1 MVASILWLFVVAVT
15 LTIPA
20 LLLWGWLRLSQEHTP
35 RSRSA
40 TFSLF
45 GFSLATASAAVAI
58 GTHLYARFVSSFPP
72 HDPTLTKIY
81 LCGCFLSLAGIVF
94 AVAGSGAPGAVR
106 WLAPVCAFG
115 TFVFWL
121 LAMSTQ

>member
-1 MVASILWLFVVAVT
+1 MLASTLWLFLVAIT
-15 LTIPA
+15 LAIPL
-20 LLLWGWLRLSQEHTP
+20 LLLWGWLRLSQDQTP

-40 TFSLF
+40 TFSLL

-58 GTHLYARFVSSFPP
+58 GTHLYARFVSSFAL
-72 HDPTLTKIY
+72 HDPMLMKIY
-81 LCGCFLSLAGIVF
+81 LGGCLLSLAGIVF
-94 AVAGSGAPGAVR
+94 GVAGSGAPGAVR

>member
-1 MVASILWLFVVAVT
+1 MVASILWLFVVAIT
-15 LTIPA
+15 LTIPV
-20 LLLWGWLRLSQEHTP
+20 LLLWGWLRLSQQHAP

-40 TFSLF
+40 TFSLL
-45 GFSLATASAAVAI
+45 GFSLATASAGVAI
-58 GTHLYARFVSSFPP
+58 GTHLYARFVSSFPA